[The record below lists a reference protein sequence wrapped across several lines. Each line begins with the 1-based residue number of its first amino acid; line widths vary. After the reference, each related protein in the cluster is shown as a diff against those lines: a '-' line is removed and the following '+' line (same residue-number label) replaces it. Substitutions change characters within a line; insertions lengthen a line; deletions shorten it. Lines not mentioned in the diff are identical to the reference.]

1 MRGHPNDERRRFL
14 VGWLLLALTAA
25 VFLPL
30 ARMRPSDERL
40 WGDEGTYVAMAASL
54 ARDGDLA
61 FGPEDRA
68 WAEQRLPEGVTVILQ
83 RTAMGLSYSKPILY
97 ALLSAV
103 PYRLLGEWGLPAL
116 NFVALLATA
125 LCAAL
130 ALGRIASP
138 GRVWLTLVTFFCAA
152 ALLPY
157 VLWRMSDALQMA
169 LAVGGLALACGGLPR
184 RTAGALGEEAGG
196 GTPASG
202 KPEPLWRPR
211 WAAERLDGWGAV
223 AAGGFLL
230 GLLTAMKIPNAAL
243 VAAAVA
249 AQLVHRRWR
258 RAALVAAAA
267 VVATVAVLS
276 LTERLAGATE
286 PYRAVRTS
294 FDGTTGYP
302 VGAGGEEAA
311 LRFET
316 AVATNRLTL
325 IPAAEPARIGWAAV
339 TYLIGR
345 HTGILVYF
353 PLALFLLAA
362 ALAAPDRV
370 TWCLLG
376 GALAIVVFYTAWLPW
391 NYFGGSTFLANRYF
405 LAAYAAL
412 LLAPSRLPGRRA
424 LAAVWL
430 LAVVAGGSAWL
441 SVSRTVA
448 EDAMSQSHAH
458 AGLFR
463 WLPYESTA
471 RLIDGQRDRY
481 WGGDFVRFVDPFA
494 RAGAASFE
502 LRSDEPAA
510 ELLIA
515 SARRPQELAFEVES
529 DLRGAEIVLTHG
541 FERHHYPL
549 ERSGRRLRGRVVWAP
564 PPAWRRHRFWWDD
577 HATYQVWSVRLAL
590 RAPQGSGTAR
600 LRYLG
605 RAEQQDRVDSAVPQ

>member
-1 MRGHPNDERRRFL
+1 MRGELNDESRRFL
-14 VGWLLLALTAA
+14 AGWLLLALAAA
-25 VFLPL
+25 VLLPL
-30 ARMRPSDERL
+30 AWMRPSQERL

-83 RTAMGLSYSKPILY
+83 RTKLGLSYSKPILY
-97 ALLSAV
+97 ALLSAL

-116 NFVALLATA
+116 NLVALLAAA

-130 ALGRIASP
+130 ALSRIASP

-169 LAVGGLALACGGLPR
+169 LALGGLALACGGLLR
-184 RTAGALGEEAGG
+184 RTASGPQSGTRSGA
-196 GTPASG
+196 
-202 KPEPLWRPR
+202 
-211 WAAERLDGWGAV
+211 AAEPEVPSRLRRAAEALDGWGAV
-223 AAGGFLL
+223 AGGGLLL

-258 RAALVAAAA
+258 RAAILAIVAL
-267 VVATVAVLS
+267 ATALAVLS

-286 PYRAVRTS
+286 PYNAVRTS

-302 VGAGGEEAA
+302 VGPGGEAA
-311 LRFET
+311 AQRFET
-316 AVATNRLTL
+316 AAATLRLTL

-339 TYLIGR
+339 TYLVGR
-345 HTGILVYF
+345 HTGVLVYF
-353 PLALFLLAA
+353 PLALVLLVL

-370 TWCLLG
+370 TWCLLA

-412 LLAPSRLPGRRA
+412 LLAPARLPGRRS

-430 LAVVAGGSAWL
+430 VAALAGGSALL

-448 EDAMSQSHAH
+448 EDPMSQSHVH

-481 WGGDFVRFVDPFA
+481 WSGDFVRFVDPFA
-494 RAGAASFE
+494 RVGPSGFQ
-502 LRSDEPAA
+502 LRSGEPAA

-515 SARRPQELAFEVES
+515 SAGGRQELHFEVES
-529 DLRGAEIVLTHG
+529 DLPDAEIVLTSG
-541 FERHHYPL
+541 FERHHYKL
-549 ERSGRRLRGRVVWAP
+549 ERAGKHFRGEVAWAA
-564 PPAWRRHRFWWDD
+564 PAALRRHHFWWDD
-577 HATYQVWSVRLAL
+577 HTTYQVWSVRLAL
-590 RAPQGSGTAR
+590 RAPRGSGTAR

-605 RAEQQDRVDSAVPQ
+605 RAGARDRVDSAVPQ